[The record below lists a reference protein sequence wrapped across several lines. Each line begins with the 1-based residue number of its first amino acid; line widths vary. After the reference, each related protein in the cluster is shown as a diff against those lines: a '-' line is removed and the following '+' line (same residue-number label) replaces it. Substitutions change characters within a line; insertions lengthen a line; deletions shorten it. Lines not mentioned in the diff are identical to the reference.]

1 MPEQIP
7 SQDDREFTSSKGH
20 WAGTITWHP
29 ETYDGHTGFV
39 EIPLSPTPPQLTIN
53 LSYPNLT
60 PKPKMVVQ
68 AKLRASFEPG
78 TGFHPVPTAYLTDG
92 AYSYLYK
99 YQGIEPGT
107 SWEIYG
113 VNKELPE
120 DWNKAS
126 AQITV
131 TPQGFPG
138 DDTSVYLDDFSIIG
152 TGGAAKTDHL
162 PLLGVH

>member
-1 MPEQIP
+1 MPELIP

-20 WAGTITWHP
+20 WAGEITWHS
-29 ETYDGHTGFV
+29 ETYDGHTGFI
-39 EIPLSPTPPQLTIN
+39 EIPLSPTPPQLTIT

-60 PKPKMVVQ
+60 PKRQMTVTGT
-68 AKLRASFEPG
+68 LLASFEPG

-92 AYSYLYK
+92 VYSYLYA
-99 YQGIEPGT
+99 YAGIEPGT
-107 SWEIYG
+107 SWEIFT
-113 VNKELPE
+113 VSAELPD
-120 DWNKAS
+120 DWDKES

-138 DDTSVYLDDFSIIG
+138 DDTSVYLDNFSIIG
-152 TGGAAKTDHL
+152 EGGAVKIDNL